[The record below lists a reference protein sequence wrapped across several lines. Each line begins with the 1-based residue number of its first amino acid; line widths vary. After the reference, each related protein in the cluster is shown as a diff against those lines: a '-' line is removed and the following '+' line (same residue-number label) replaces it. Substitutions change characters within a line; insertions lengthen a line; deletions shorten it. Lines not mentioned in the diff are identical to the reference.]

1 MKLACELVIDDVPV
15 ALQGQGNGPIDA
27 FVEALSRQTGHGIS
41 VIDYHEHALTGG
53 ANAQAVTYIEL
64 KVDDGRAL
72 FGVGVD
78 ANIVTASLKAILS
91 ALNRALQA

>member
-1 MKLACELVIDDVPV
+1 MHAI
-15 ALQGQGNGPIDA
+15 
-27 FVEALSRQTGHGIS
+27 SRQTGRRIS
-41 VIDYHEHALTGG
+41 VVDYHEHALTGG
-53 ANAQAVTYIEL
+53 ANARAVSYIEV

-91 ALNRALQA
+91 ALNRALA

>member
-1 MKLACELVIDDVPV
+1 M
-15 ALQGQGNGPIDA
+15 
-27 FVEALSRQTGHGIS
+27 
-41 VIDYHEHALTGG
+41 IDYHEHALTGG
-53 ANAQAVTYIEL
+53 AIAQAVTYIEL